1 MAAPT
6 IEDIRDFRDVVS
18 MLEAHPEWRAEL
30 RRVLLIDEL
39 LNLPYQ
45 VTQLAVQVRELVEAQ
60 RRTEAQIATL
70 SDRVLRMGDDVGTL
84 KGRDL
89 ERLYRE
95 KVDIY
100 FDAVL
105 RNPQVLSYG
114 DVRALLDDAEKRGTL
129 ARGERRELGRADLII
144 QGKNPQTDEELYLV
158 VEVSW
163 GVRSEDVQRAAKRA
177 ALLRKTG
184 LQVSAVVAGEGIM
197 PEAHQEATEKGVWQV
212 IDGTAIPPSST
223 QIGG

>member
-1 MAAPT
+1 MAAT
-6 IEDIRDFRDVVS
+6 TMEDIKDFRDVVS
-18 MLEAHPEWRAEL
+18 VLEAHPEWRAEL
-30 RRVLLIDEL
+30 RRVLLTDEL

-45 VTQLAVQVRELVEAQ
+45 MTQLTAQVRELVETQ
-60 RRTEAQIATL
+60 HRTEAQMVTL
-70 SDRVLRMGDDVGTL
+70 NDRVLRMSDDVGTL

-95 KVDIY
+95 KADIY
-100 FDAVL
+100 FDTVL
-105 RNPQVLSYG
+105 RNPQVLSYAN
-114 DVRALLDDAEKRGTL
+114 VRSSLDNAEKRGTL
-129 ARGERRELGRADLII
+129 TRGERRDLGRADLIV
-144 QGKNPQTDEELYLV
+144 QGNNPQTDEELYLV

-163 GVRSEDVQRAAKRA
+163 GVRSEDVKRAAARA

-184 LQVSAVVAGEGIM
+184 LQVLAVVAGEGIM

-223 QIGG
+223 QLGS

>member
-1 MAAPT
+1 MAATT

-18 MLEAHPEWRAEL
+18 ILEAHPEWRAEL
-30 RRVLLIDEL
+30 RKVLLTDEL

-45 VTQLAVQVRELVEAQ
+45 MTQLTAQVRELVEAQ
-60 RRTEAQIATL
+60 QRTEAQIATL
-70 SDRVLRMGDDVGTL
+70 NNRVLRMGDDVGTL

-100 FDAVL
+100 FDSVL
-105 RNPQVLSYG
+105 RNPQILSYTN
-114 DVRALLDDAEKRGTL
+114 VRSFLDDAEKRGALT
-129 ARGERRELGRADLII
+129 RGERRDLGRADLIV
-144 QGKNPQTDEELYLV
+144 QGNNLQTDEELYLV

-163 GVRSEDVQRAAKRA
+163 GVRSEDVKRAATRA

-184 LQVSAVVAGEGIM
+184 LQVLAVVAGEGIM
-197 PEAHQEATEKGVWQV
+197 PEAHHEATEKEVWQV
-212 IDGTAIPPSST
+212 IDGTAIPPPST
-223 QIGG
+223 QIGS